1 MVVVLMSP
9 RYSWTSTY
17 SSRQNLESLVDIQA
31 LVGKEILSA
40 RFSGHHNDGVLYQ
53 RTSAED

>member
-1 MVVVLMSP
+1 MSP

-53 RTSAED
+53 RTSAEDSGR